1 MLARRTN
8 IVRVVASALLLA
20 SAISAQTQGQDS
32 QRDLEDAV
40 IERLHATLVDAEY
53 DAVDLEDVIE
63 DLRQKY
69 DLNIHVSWKRLDA
82 IGVRKDERIE
92 LTLKQVPLA
101 MVLRM
106 VLQEALD
113 DDIDQLD
120 YSVRGGI
127 IVISSRNALQRDTIL
142 KTYDITDLIESGYAV
157 RRFANTPVLGMV
169 LTGREYVGGEKKRE
183 PATGG
188 GGGGGGGSGG
198 GIFGDPSDDSNR
210 IGRMELVNEVVTIL
224 QEHIEPDSWRDSGGD
239 TGSITIFESTLLIL
253 HTIEIHLKI
262 KVLLDMLRLCKP
274 ESLDSEA
281 IILRLRNDKASE
293 LRREI
298 GESFPRI
305 SETQFHALV
314 EDEESGTILFRAA
327 STGHNGEAIWFSAL
341 TQRDVLVGMIA
352 KLNEHAVAYDPVT
365 GVVTEGLELI
375 VLPLLDPDG
384 ENVSLDVQMAWVP
397 TSSIAKRDVSLALA
411 DEDASIDQVTR
422 SMRTVSATAKL
433 RLDQGLVL
441 TIPNHLDATGRAA
454 EYEDWLIIR
463 TCRPQ

>member
-188 GGGGGGGSGG
+188 GGGGGSYEPGADGGDATAGAGSSAQDGSSAEDNSGGGGGGSGG
-198 GIFGDPSDDSNR
+198 AG
-210 IGRMELVNEVVTIL
+210 
-224 QEHIEPDSWRDSGGD
+224 
-239 TGSITIFESTLLIL
+239 
-253 HTIEIHLKI
+253 
-262 KVLLDMLRLCKP
+262 
-274 ESLDSEA
+274 
-281 IILRLRNDKASE
+281 
-293 LRREI
+293 
-298 GESFPRI
+298 
-305 SETQFHALV
+305 
-314 EDEESGTILFRAA
+314 SGTPG
-327 STGHNGEAIWFSAL
+327 TGG
-341 TQRDVLVGMIA
+341 
-352 KLNEHAVAYDPVT
+352 T
-365 GVVTEGLELI
+365 GGS
-375 VLPLLDPDG
+375 G
-384 ENVSLDVQMAWVP
+384 
-397 TSSIAKRDVSLALA
+397 
-411 DEDASIDQVTR
+411 
-422 SMRTVSATAKL
+422 
-433 RLDQGLVL
+433 L
-441 TIPNHLDATGRAA
+441 TIVVSIG
-454 EYEDWLIIR
+454 
-463 TCRPQ
+463 